1 MIRHP
6 LLLIGT
12 LLLPLGRGG
21 KDDPAGPSFPTLAV
35 TTTSLPNA
43 APTVAY
49 SETVVATGGDGSY
62 AWSVAVG
69 SLPTGV
75 SLVTEGA
82 ITGTPTGASS
92 TFTLQVE
99 SGDGQTATRQLTIVV
114 YDVLAVSTVSLPS
127 GVTSTAYSETLAAT
141 GGDGG
146 YSWALSSGSG
156 SLPTGLNLGWCP
168 ADS

>member
-12 LLLPLGRGG
+12 LLLPLGCGG

-75 SLVTEGA
+75 SL
-82 ITGTPTGASS
+82 
-92 TFTLQVE
+92 
-99 SGDGQTATRQLTIVV
+99 
-114 YDVLAVSTVSLPS
+114 
-127 GVTSTAYSETLAAT
+127 
-141 GGDGG
+141 
-146 YSWALSSGSG
+146 
-156 SLPTGLNLGWCP
+156 
-168 ADS
+168 